1 MSSDARKK
9 FFYKWDAISIMCT
22 LHRDFS
28 RIFSWSSFICAEN
41 ICTYRI
47 MFMFWLGYAG
57 GLVYAVY

>member
-22 LHRDFS
+22 RTGILAGYLVGVLLFVLK
-28 RIFSWSSFICAEN
+28 IFVPIELCLCFGLV
-41 ICTYRI
+41 
-47 MFMFWLGYAG
+47 MAG